1 MHTFWIVSILSFHGN
16 ELFKEKPI
24 SCVRPVNKC
33 LLGKKTNFRIYL
45 RSRDAKSGLLGISLT
60 PHTVHSSIIP
70 YSTLHWIFK
79 QAVSRSHFYTK
90 YANVPTGHRS
100 QNGIFVF
107 FIRTCALFDICYRI
121 YNKLRNHRNWN
132 ISSFDRLKS
141 SKADSTCTFGLDDIN
156 SFYTH

>member
-1 MHTFWIVSILSFHGN
+1 M
-16 ELFKEKPI
+16 P
-24 SCVRPVNKC
+24 
-33 LLGKKTNFRIYL
+33 LGKKTNFRIYL

-70 YSTLHWIFK
+70 YSILHWIFK

-107 FIRTCALFDICYRI
+107 LFVHVHYLIYVIEFIT
-121 YNKLRNHRNWN
+121 
-132 ISSFDRLKS
+132 SSETTKIETSLLLI
-141 SKADSTCTFGLDDIN
+141 G
-156 SFYTH
+156 

>member
-1 MHTFWIVSILSFHGN
+1 MYLQVIVVKMVS
-16 ELFKEKPI
+16 LF
-24 SCVRPVNKC
+24 
-33 LLGKKTNFRIYL
+33 
-45 RSRDAKSGLLGISLT
+45 
-60 PHTVHSSIIP
+60 
-70 YSTLHWIFK
+70 
-79 QAVSRSHFYTK
+79 
-90 YANVPTGHRS
+90 
-100 QNGIFVF
+100 F